1 MLSLARAG
9 SDRREFDLI
18 KRMYRAVLAPL
29 GLTIGLLGCASDPA
43 HDSRAW
49 IANSSPGSAA
59 SGSLEQD
66 VQACNK
72 LARSS
77 KGEQEDSYS
86 DPRYGAVNAM
96 AAALDKTDL
105 GKDSRRA
112 GERARFELCMTG
124 KGWHRANSGR

>member
-1 MLSLARAG
+1 M
-9 SDRREFDLI
+9 I

-49 IANSSPGSAA
+49 VANSSSGPAA
-59 SGSLEQD
+59 TPSLAQD
-66 VQACNK
+66 VQACNR

-96 AAALDKTDL
+96 TAALDRTDL
-105 GKDSRRA
+105 GTDSRKA
-112 GERARFELCMTG
+112 GEQARFELCMTG
-124 KGWHRANSGR
+124 KGWRRTNAAQ